1 MKERVWT
8 RRTALAAGAATF
20 MGAHARAQEPPAT
33 EQRYGALLAAYVSTA
48 ADGVNRVAYARWRA
62 DHGALGRL
70 DAVIAEL
77 ADRRPSAMTRDEAVA
92 YWANLYNALT
102 LQVVLRRYPVR
113 SIRNIRSEGAG
124 LNPQALLGPWQTRL
138 VQVEGNHLSLDDIEH
153 RILRP
158 LARDS
163 RVHYA
168 VNCASIGCPNLQA
181 TPWRAATLSADLD
194 RAARAY
200 VNHSR
205 GARVSANG
213 QLRVSS
219 IYEWFKDDFGGNDA
233 GVIAHLR
240 QYGSDD
246 LRRRLASV
254 TRVAGHGYD
263 WALND
268 VD

>member
-8 RRTALAAGAATF
+8 RRTALAAGVAAF
-20 MGAHARAQEPPAT
+20 MGAQARAQEPPAT
-33 EQRYGALLAAYVSTA
+33 EHRYGALLAAYVSTA

-62 DHGALGRL
+62 DDAALGRL
-70 DAVIAEL
+70 DAVIAEW
-77 ADRRPSAMTRDEAVA
+77 ADRQPSSMTRDDAVA

-138 VQVEGNHLSLDDIEH
+138 VRVEGNHLSLDDIEH

-158 LARDS
+158 LARDP

-168 VNCASIGCPNLQA
+168 VNCASIGCPNLQS

-240 QYGSDD
+240 QHGDED
-246 LRRRLASV
+246 LRRRLAAI
-254 TRVAGHGYD
+254 TRVASHGYD

-268 VD
+268 MA